1 MNDGAKV
8 LALRAFGPVFIWI
21 LDLSGIFVFVFVF
34 VLNFSN
40 RTGWE

>member
-21 LDLSGIFVFVFVF
+21 LDLSGIFVFVFV
-34 VLNFSN
+34 LNFSN